1 VGFAVD
7 WTSARSL
14 LCGVHRGVAGWLHQR
29 DPIRVLVEDLKI
41 VAVHLLIGL
50 ETNLKVLRMAGALRT
65 GVCGT

>member
-1 VGFAVD
+1 VGFTVVLQD
-7 WTSARSL
+7 
-14 LCGVHRGVAGWLHQR
+14 GYQR

-41 VAVHLLIGL
+41 VSVHLLIGL